1 MKKYLSLLIIVVLS
15 LVAASCSSSEEA
27 LPIRQ
32 ASLDEAGGVINSS
45 FPFLVEDYLVED
57 VLSIIPDDVTW
68 WTSPEELDAIYKIID
83 QIGAAPVVMQL
94 PVGWEPEGVIGGGRE
109 LKNRDAVERQRE
121 EIAAA
126 AKVVQTRIE
135 RQQSYSRL
143 SFLMSE
149 YVAAYNAVNGLKDY
163 QPAEDNRDD
172 RDLRE
177 QAIPREFKESP
188 VSSRQYWAPIG
199 SNPFVRAVVDREI
212 LSDLIS
218 NKLIVSVGLDI
229 PLYEQLDDSTD
240 SDLVGSAEL
249 NEFLG
254 IDGSGTTVAIV
265 DSGVWSGHPALGG
278 KVVLEACSAVWA
290 ADCPTSGGGTSTF
303 SSGAGTATPTV
314 SPGCTGASDHG
325 THVAGIAAGVSVPVG
340 SITSDPAIAIPD
352 EEWAAGVAPRAD
364 IAAIRMSNG
373 SICYLS
379 STVGGANMA
388 SDLFIAFFQI
398 MLWVADGENIV
409 AVNNS
414 YGGTWFNPAG
424 GFNASCDA
432 TNSATSLAKS
442 AIDGLISMNVAPVF
456 ASGNDFFRNG
466 VSFPACVST
475 AISVGNT
482 TKNDNVQNSSNFQ
495 TTLVD
500 IQATGT
506 GIVAAGRNGSGGSL
520 WMESKTG
527 TSMAAPHVAGAWALI
542 REVYP
547 AMNVASVLNLLQ
559 STGVPVADTRP
570 GGSGLSIPRIDLQAA
585 LPNFTKGLP
594 AKTFEYET
602 FIGNRK
608 TYSEGTG
615 LASLD
620 RDTWE
625 GTISLGRT
633 SVDPI
638 SATAAYLYF
647 STRGSVVDNVTVNG
661 TFFSEDFIQQVGY
674 SKAPCRD
681 ITPMRSYRIS
691 LPPKTLN
698 KGDNAIRVTLDDPSG
713 TADGASI
720 LMIGNVKPSLF
731 TTGGVVLVHGASV
744 LDDVDMA
751 MAALPLG
758 YPFSKAGS
766 YLHVGMA
773 DGQSAYESGILF
785 RTSTDAVIGKFVTPS
800 SAFKGTD
807 GPNWD
812 DITFNLKKSGLSGYS
827 GHATITHEGAPLKAL
842 SYDCLGWVYAALN
855 VKQVRDLKME
865 RAPMTPGIT
874 KRLDTPIDLP
884 DQLEGIEPD
893 WKKGIPIEVPGFI
906 LEPIKFPPQPL
917 PRP

>member
-57 VLSIIPDDVTW
+57 VLSVIPDDVTW

-188 VSSRQYWAPIG
+188 VSSRQYWAPVG

-212 LSDLIS
+212 LSDLIA

-229 PLYEQLDDSTD
+229 PIFPLLDDSTD

-254 IDGSGTTVAIV
+254 IDGSGTTVAII
-265 DSGVWSGHPALGG
+265 DNGVWSGHPALTG
-278 KVVLEACSAVWA
+278 KVVLEAC
-290 ADCPTSGGGTSTF
+290 ADAFGSTCPTPGGGTSTF
-303 SSGAGTATPTV
+303 SSGAGTATPATACGV
-314 SPGCTGASDHG
+314 GAGDHG

-340 SITSDPAIAIPD
+340 SAPAGSNATAPPV
-352 EEWAAGVAPRAD
+352 EWSAGVAPGAD
-364 IAAIRMSNG
+364 IAAIRAWTGGWCTMSP
-373 SICYLS
+373 YDPVL
-379 STVGGANMA
+379 A
-388 SDLFIAFFQI
+388 SDTWLAAFQI
-398 MLWVADGENIV
+398 ALWVADGENIV
-409 AVNNS
+409 SANMS
-414 YGGTWFNPAG
+414 YGAKPDPGYSVA
-424 GFNASCDA
+424 CD
-432 TNSATSLAKS
+432 TLNTSTALAKI
-442 AIDGLISMNVAPVF
+442 AIDALISINVAPITS
-456 ASGNDFFRNG
+456 SGNTGYRNAVG
-466 VSFPACVST
+466 FPACVSS

-482 TKNDNVQNSSNFQ
+482 TKNDNVSNSSNFQ

-500 IQATGT
+500 IQAPGSA
-506 GIVAAGRNGSGGSL
+506 IVAAARSGSAGALNYEGKS
-520 WMESKTG
+520 G

>member
-57 VLSIIPDDVTW
+57 VLSVIPDDVTW

-149 YVAAYNAVNGLKDY
+149 YVAAYNAVNGIKEY
-163 QPAEDNRDD
+163 QSGVDNRDD

-265 DSGVWSGHPALGG
+265 DSGVWSGHPALVG
-278 KVVLEACSAVWA
+278 KVVLEAC
-290 ADCPTSGGGTSTF
+290 ADVDWSSCPTSGGGTSTF
-303 SSGAGTATPTV
+303 SSG
-314 SPGCTGASDHG
+314 PGSAQPQAPNFSDHG

-340 SITSDPAIAIPD
+340 SITSAPGVPIPD
-352 EEWAAGVAPRAD
+352 EEWAAGVAPGAD
-364 IAAIRMSNG
+364 IAAITAGNG
-373 SICYLS
+373 LIPAAGD
-379 STVGGANMA
+379 TIRIAMA
-388 SDLFIAFFQI
+388 TNLWLAAFQVA
-398 MLWVADGENIV
+398 LWVADGENIV
-409 AVNNS
+409 SVNNS
-414 YGGTWFNPAG
+414 YGSTAPVPAG
-424 GFNASCDA
+424 GATVACDSR
-432 TNSATSLAKS
+432 NTSDLLAKA
-442 AIDGLISMNVAPVF
+442 AIDGLISMNVAPIF
-456 ASGNDFFRNG
+456 SSGNDSFLNG
-466 VSFPACVST
+466 AAFPACVST

-482 TKNDNVQNSSNFQ
+482 TKNDNVFTSSNFQ

-500 IQATGT
+500 IQAPGSA
-506 GIVAAGRNGSGGSL
+506 IVAAARSGSAGALNYEGK
-520 WMESKTG
+520 WG

-625 GTISLGRT
+625 GAISLGRT

-893 WKKGIPIEVPGFI
+893 WKKGIPTEVPGFI

>member
-57 VLSIIPDDVTW
+57 VLSVIPDDVTW

-506 GIVAAGRNGSGGSL
+506 GIVAAGRNGTGGSL

-608 TYSEGTG
+608 T
-615 LASLD
+615 LSL
-620 RDTWE
+620 
-625 GTISLGRT
+625 IH
-633 SVDPI
+633 I
-638 SATAAYLYF
+638 
-647 STRGSVVDNVTVNG
+647 
-661 TFFSEDFIQQVGY
+661 
-674 SKAPCRD
+674 
-681 ITPMRSYRIS
+681 
-691 LPPKTLN
+691 
-698 KGDNAIRVTLDDPSG
+698 
-713 TADGASI
+713 
-720 LMIGNVKPSLF
+720 
-731 TTGGVVLVHGASV
+731 
-744 LDDVDMA
+744 
-751 MAALPLG
+751 
-758 YPFSKAGS
+758 
-766 YLHVGMA
+766 
-773 DGQSAYESGILF
+773 
-785 RTSTDAVIGKFVTPS
+785 
-800 SAFKGTD
+800 
-807 GPNWD
+807 
-812 DITFNLKKSGLSGYS
+812 
-827 GHATITHEGAPLKAL
+827 
-842 SYDCLGWVYAALN
+842 
-855 VKQVRDLKME
+855 
-865 RAPMTPGIT
+865 
-874 KRLDTPIDLP
+874 
-884 DQLEGIEPD
+884 
-893 WKKGIPIEVPGFI
+893 
-906 LEPIKFPPQPL
+906 
-917 PRP
+917 

>member
-32 ASLDEAGGVINSS
+32 ASLDETGGVINSS

-143 SFLMSE
+143 SFLLSE

-625 GTISLGRT
+625 GTISLRRT

-647 STRGSVVDNVTVNG
+647 STRGSVVDNVTING
-661 TFFSEDFIQQVGY
+661 TLYTEDDIQQVGF

-691 LPPKTLN
+691 LPPKTLH

-773 DGQSAYESGILF
+773 DGQSAYEPGILF

>member
-32 ASLDEAGGVINSS
+32 ASLDETGGVINSS

-647 STRGSVVDNVTVNG
+647 STRGSVVDNVTING
-661 TFFSEDFIQQVGY
+661 TLYTEDDIQQVGF

-698 KGDNAIRVTLDDPSG
+698 KGDNAIRVYLDDPSG

-773 DGQSAYESGILF
+773 DGQSAYEPGILF

>member
-1 MKKYLSLLIIVVLS
+1 MKRYLSLLIIVVIS

-57 VLSIIPDDVTW
+57 VLTSIPDDVTW
-68 WTSPEELDAIYKIID
+68 WTTPEELDEIYRIID
-83 QIGAAPVVMQL
+83 QIGAVPVVMQL
-94 PVGWEPEGVIGGGRE
+94 PVGWEPEGVIGGGRD

-126 AKVVQTRIE
+126 AKAVQTQIE
-135 RQQSYSRL
+135 RERSYSQL

-149 YVAAYNAVNGLKDY
+149 YVAAYNALNNSKAY
-163 QPAEDNRDD
+163 QPAVDNRDD

-199 SNPFVRAVVDREI
+199 SNPFVRAVVDKEI
-212 LSDLIS
+212 LGNLIA

-229 PLYEQLDDSTD
+229 PLYQQLDDSTG

-249 NEFLG
+249 NEFLS
-254 IDGSGTTVAIV
+254 IDGSGTTVAIL

-278 KVVLEACSAVWA
+278 KVVLEAC
-290 ADCPTSGGGTSTF
+290 ADVVYSTCPTSGGGTSTF
-303 SSGAGTATPTV
+303 SIGSGTAQPN
-314 SPGCTGASDHG
+314 SSDHG

-340 SITSDPAIAIPD
+340 WITSDPAVTIPD
-352 EEWAAGVAPRAD
+352 EEWAAGVAPGAD
-364 IAAIRMSNG
+364 IAAIRISRG
-373 SICYLS
+373 GIFSPSDDLTKISLS
-379 STVGGANMA
+379 TNLWLAA
-388 SDLFIAFFQI
+388 FQI
-398 MLWVADGENIV
+398 ALWVDDGENIV
-409 AVNNS
+409 SVNNS
-414 YGGTWFNPAG
+414 WGSTRPVPAG
-424 GFNASCDA
+424 WATVACDSR
-432 TNSATSLAKS
+432 NTSDLLAKA
-442 AIDGLISMNVAPVF
+442 AIDGLISINVAPIF
-456 ASGNDFFRNG
+456 ASGNDSFRNG
-466 VSFPACVST
+466 AAFPACVST
-475 AISVGNT
+475 AVSVGNT
-482 TKNDNVQNSSNFQ
+482 TKNDGIRNSSNFQ

-500 IQATGT
+500 LQAPGT
-506 GIVAAGRNGSGGSL
+506 NIVAAGRSGSGGPL
-520 WMESKTG
+520 WYESKSG

-542 REVYP
+542 RQVYP
-547 AMNVASVLNLLQ
+547 SMNVASVLNLLQ
-559 STGVPVADTRP
+559 LTGVPVADNRT

-585 LPNFTKGLP
+585 LPDFTKGLP
-594 AKTFEYET
+594 AKDSEFET
-602 FIGNRK
+602 FIGDRK

-625 GTISLGRT
+625 GTINLKRST
-633 SVDPI
+633 VNPI
-638 SATAAYLYF
+638 GAAAAYLYF
-647 STRGSVVDNVTVNG
+647 STRGSVVESVAVNG
-661 TFFSEDFIQQVGY
+661 TTYTKDDIEQVGY

-691 LPPKTLN
+691 LPLMTVN
-698 KGDNAIRVTLDDPSG
+698 AADNAIRINLDDPSG

-720 LMIGNVKPSLF
+720 FMIGNAKPALF
-731 TTGGVVLVHGASV
+731 RSGGVVLVHGASV

-751 MAALPLG
+751 MAALPLD
-758 YPFSKAGS
+758 YPFSSAGS

-785 RTSTDAVIGKFVTPS
+785 RTSSDPFIGKIVTPS
-800 SAFKGTD
+800 SSFKGTD

-812 DITFNLKKSGLSGYS
+812 DITFNLAKSGLSGYS
-827 GHATITHEGAPLKAL
+827 GHATISHAGTLKVP

-855 VKQVRDLKME
+855 VKKARDWTME
-865 RAPMTPGIT
+865 RGNMIPGV
-874 KRLDTPIDLP
+874 KKQLVDPIELP
-884 DQLEGIEPD
+884 DELEGIEPD
-893 WKKGIPIEVPGFI
+893 WKIGIPIEVPEFI
-906 LEPIKFPPQPL
+906 LIPVKFPPQPL

>member
-45 FPFLVEDYLVED
+45 FPFLVDDYLVED
-57 VLSIIPDDVTW
+57 VLSVIPDDVTW

-265 DSGVWSGHPALGG
+265 DSGVWSGHPALVG
-278 KVVLEACSAVWA
+278 KVVLEAC
-290 ADCPTSGGGTSTF
+290 ADVDWSSCPTPGGGTSTF
-303 SSGAGTATPTV
+303 SSG
-314 SPGCTGASDHG
+314 PGSAQPQAPNFSDHG

-340 SITSDPAIAIPD
+340 SITSEPGVTIPD
-352 EEWAAGVAPRAD
+352 EEWAAGVAPGAN
-364 IAAIRMSNG
+364 IAAITAGNG
-373 SICYLS
+373 LIPAAGD
-379 STVGGANMA
+379 TIRIAMA
-388 SDLFIAFFQI
+388 TNLWLAAFQI

-409 AVNNS
+409 SVNNS
-414 YGGTWFNPAG
+414 YGSTAPVPAG
-424 GFNASCDA
+424 GATVACDSR
-432 TNSATSLAKS
+432 NTSDLLAKA
-442 AIDGLISMNVAPVF
+442 AIDGLISINVAPVF
-456 ASGNDFFRNG
+456 ASGNDFFLNG
-466 VSFPACVST
+466 AAFPACVST

-482 TKNDNVQNSSNFQ
+482 TKNDNVENSSNFQ

-500 IQATGT
+500 IQAPGT
-506 GIVAAGRNGSGGSL
+506 NIVAAGRNGTGGSL
-520 WMESKTG
+520 WMEDKTG

-625 GTISLGRT
+625 GTISLRRT

-647 STRGSVVDNVTVNG
+647 STRGSVVDNVTING
-661 TFFSEDFIQQVGY
+661 TLYTEDDIQQVGF

>member
-57 VLSIIPDDVTW
+57 VLSVIPDDVTW

-278 KVVLEACSAVWA
+278 KVVLEACV
-290 ADCPTSGGGTSTF
+290 DVVFRTCPTSGGGFSNFST
-303 SSGAGTATPTV
+303 GPGTAQPN
-314 SPGCTGASDHG
+314 SNDHG
-325 THVAGIAAGVSVPVG
+325 THVAGTAAGVSVPVG
-340 SITSDPAIAIPD
+340 SIPSEPGVTIPD
-352 EEWAAGVAPRAD
+352 EEWAAGVAPGAN
-364 IAAIRMSNG
+364 IAAIRISRG
-373 SICYLS
+373 GIASLRSDTTRLS
-379 STVGGANMA
+379 LSTNFWLA
-388 SDLFIAFFQI
+388 AFQVA
-398 MLWVADGENIV
+398 LWVADGENIV

-414 YGGTWFNPAG
+414 WGSAAPVPAG
-424 GFNASCDA
+424 GATVACDSR
-432 TNSATSLAKS
+432 NTSDLLAKA
-442 AIDGLISMNVAPVF
+442 AIDGLISMNVAPIF
-456 ASGNDFFRNG
+456 ASGNDSFLNG
-466 VSFPACVST
+466 AAFPACVST

-482 TKNDNVQNSSNFQ
+482 TKNDNVRTSSNFQ

-500 IQATGT
+500 IQAPGT
-506 GIVAAGRNGSGGSL
+506 NIVAAGRNGTGGSL
-520 WMESKTG
+520 WMEDKTG

-570 GGSGLSIPRIDLQAA
+570 GGTGLSIPRIDLQAA

-625 GTISLGRT
+625 GTISLGGS
-633 SVDPI
+633 SVDPT

-661 TFFSEDFIQQVGY
+661 RLYNEDDIQQVGY

-691 LPPKTLN
+691 FPPKTLN
-698 KGDNAIRVTLDDPSG
+698 KGDNAIRVYLDDPSG

-773 DGQSAYESGILF
+773 DGQSAYEPGILF

-874 KRLDTPIDLP
+874 KRLDTVIDLP

>member
-1 MKKYLSLLIIVVLS
+1 M
-15 LVAASCSSSEEA
+15 
-27 LPIRQ
+27 
-32 ASLDEAGGVINSS
+32 
-45 FPFLVEDYLVED
+45 
-57 VLSIIPDDVTW
+57 
-68 WTSPEELDAIYKIID
+68 
-83 QIGAAPVVMQL
+83 
-94 PVGWEPEGVIGGGRE
+94 
-109 LKNRDAVERQRE
+109 
-121 EIAAA
+121 
-126 AKVVQTRIE
+126 AK
-135 RQQSYSRL
+135 
-143 SFLMSE
+143 
-149 YVAAYNAVNGLKDY
+149 A
-163 QPAEDNRDD
+163 
-172 RDLRE
+172 
-177 QAIPREFKESP
+177 
-188 VSSRQYWAPIG
+188 
-199 SNPFVRAVVDREI
+199 
-212 LSDLIS
+212 
-218 NKLIVSVGLDI
+218 
-229 PLYEQLDDSTD
+229 
-240 SDLVGSAEL
+240 
-249 NEFLG
+249 
-254 IDGSGTTVAIV
+254 
-265 DSGVWSGHPALGG
+265 
-278 KVVLEACSAVWA
+278 
-290 ADCPTSGGGTSTF
+290 
-303 SSGAGTATPTV
+303 
-314 SPGCTGASDHG
+314 
-325 THVAGIAAGVSVPVG
+325 
-340 SITSDPAIAIPD
+340 
-352 EEWAAGVAPRAD
+352 
-364 IAAIRMSNG
+364 
-373 SICYLS
+373 
-379 STVGGANMA
+379 
-388 SDLFIAFFQI
+388 
-398 MLWVADGENIV
+398 
-409 AVNNS
+409 
-414 YGGTWFNPAG
+414 
-424 GFNASCDA
+424 
-432 TNSATSLAKS
+432 
-442 AIDGLISMNVAPVF
+442 AIDGLISINVAPVF
-456 ASGNDFFRNG
+456 ASGNDFFLNG
-466 VSFPACVST
+466 AAFPACVST

-482 TKNDNVQNSSNFQ
+482 TKNDNVENSSNFQ

-500 IQATGT
+500 IQAPGT
-506 GIVAAGRNGSGGSL
+506 NIVAAGRNGTGGSL
-520 WMESKTG
+520 WMEDKTG

-647 STRGSVVDNVTVNG
+647 STRGSVVENVTVNG
-661 TFFSEDFIQQVGY
+661 TLYTEDDIQQVGY

>member
-57 VLSIIPDDVTW
+57 VLSVIPDDVTW

-143 SFLMSE
+143 SFLLSE

-340 SITSDPAIAIPD
+340 SITSDPVIAIPD

-373 SICYLS
+373 SICYLD

-482 TKNDNVQNSSNFQ
+482 TKNDNVSNSSNFQ

-661 TFFSEDFIQQVGY
+661 TLYTEDDIQQVGY

-874 KRLDTPIDLP
+874 KRLDTVIDLP

>member
-57 VLSIIPDDVTW
+57 VLSVIPDDVTW

-188 VSSRQYWAPIG
+188 VSSRQYWAPVG

-212 LSDLIS
+212 LSDLIA

-229 PLYEQLDDSTD
+229 PIFPLLDDSTD

-254 IDGSGTTVAIV
+254 IDGSGTTVAII
-265 DSGVWSGHPALGG
+265 DEGVWSGHPALTG
-278 KVVLEACSAVWA
+278 KVVLEAC
-290 ADCPTSGGGTSTF
+290 ADAFGSTCPTPGGGTSTF
-303 SSGAGTATPTV
+303 SSGAGTATPATACDV
-314 SPGCTGASDHG
+314 GAGDHG

-340 SITSDPAIAIPD
+340 SAPAGSNATAPPV
-352 EEWAAGVAPRAD
+352 EWSAGVAPGAD
-364 IAAIRMSNG
+364 IAAIRAWTGGWCTMSP
-373 SICYLS
+373 YDPVL
-379 STVGGANMA
+379 A
-388 SDLFIAFFQI
+388 SDTWLAAFQI
-398 MLWVADGENIV
+398 ALWVADGENIV
-409 AVNNS
+409 SANMS
-414 YGGTWFNPAG
+414 YGAKPDPGYSVA
-424 GFNASCDA
+424 CD
-432 TNSATSLAKS
+432 TLNTSTALAKI
-442 AIDGLISMNVAPVF
+442 AIDALISINVAPITS
-456 ASGNDFFRNG
+456 SGNTGYRNAVG
-466 VSFPACVST
+466 FPACVSS

-482 TKNDNVQNSSNFQ
+482 TKNDNVSNSSNFQ

-500 IQATGT
+500 IQAPGSA
-506 GIVAAGRNGSGGSL
+506 IVAAARSGSAGALNYEGKS
-520 WMESKTG
+520 G

-661 TFFSEDFIQQVGY
+661 TLYTEDDIQQVGY

-691 LPPKTLN
+691 LPPITLN

-773 DGQSAYESGILF
+773 DGQNAYESGILF

-874 KRLDTPIDLP
+874 KRLDTVIDLP

>member
-68 WTSPEELDAIYKIID
+68 WTSPEELDAIYKIIY

-126 AKVVQTRIE
+126 AKIVQTRIE

-143 SFLMSE
+143 SFLLSE

-188 VSSRQYWAPIG
+188 VSSRQYWAPVG

-212 LSDLIS
+212 LSDLIA

-229 PLYEQLDDSTD
+229 PIFPLLDDSTD

-254 IDGSGTTVAIV
+254 IDGSGTTVAII
-265 DSGVWSGHPALGG
+265 DNGVWSGHPALTG
-278 KVVLEACSAVWA
+278 KVVLEAC
-290 ADCPTSGGGTSTF
+290 ADAFGSTCPTPGGGTSTF
-303 SSGAGTATPTV
+303 SSGAGTATPATACGV
-314 SPGCTGASDHG
+314 SAGDHG

-340 SITSDPAIAIPD
+340 SAPAGSNATAPPV
-352 EEWAAGVAPRAD
+352 EWSAGVAPGAD
-364 IAAIRMSNG
+364 IAAIRAWTGGWCTMSP
-373 SICYLS
+373 YDPVL
-379 STVGGANMA
+379 A
-388 SDLFIAFFQI
+388 SDTWLAAFQI
-398 MLWVADGENIV
+398 ALWVADGENIV
-409 AVNNS
+409 SANMS
-414 YGGTWFNPAG
+414 YGAKPDPGYSVA
-424 GFNASCDA
+424 CD
-432 TNSATSLAKS
+432 TLNTSTALAKI
-442 AIDGLISMNVAPVF
+442 AIDALISINVAPITS
-456 ASGNDFFRNG
+456 SGNTGYRNAVG
-466 VSFPACVST
+466 FPACVSS

-482 TKNDNVQNSSNFQ
+482 TKNDNVSNSSNFQ

-500 IQATGT
+500 IQAPGSA
-506 GIVAAGRNGSGGSL
+506 IVAAARSGSAGALNYEGKS
-520 WMESKTG
+520 G

-661 TFFSEDFIQQVGY
+661 TLYTEDDIQQVGY

-691 LPPKTLN
+691 LPPITLN

-773 DGQSAYESGILF
+773 DGQNAYESGILF

-874 KRLDTPIDLP
+874 KRLDTVIDLP

>member
-379 STVGGANMA
+379 SAVGGANMA

>member
-661 TFFSEDFIQQVGY
+661 TLYTEDDIQQVGY

-691 LPPKTLN
+691 LPPITLN

-773 DGQSAYESGILF
+773 DGQNAYESGILF

-874 KRLDTPIDLP
+874 KRLDTVIDLP

>member
-325 THVAGIAAGVSVPVG
+325 TQVAGIAAGGSVPVG

-773 DGQSAYESGILF
+773 DGQNAYESGILF

>member
-57 VLSIIPDDVTW
+57 VLSSIPDDVTW
-68 WTSPEELDAIYKIID
+68 WTTPEELDEIYRIIEE
-83 QIGAAPVVMQL
+83 IGSAPVVMQL

-126 AKVVQTRIE
+126 AKAVQTQIE
-135 RQQSYSRL
+135 REQSYSQL

-149 YVAAYNAVNGLKDY
+149 YVAAYNALNNSKAY
-163 QPAEDNRDD
+163 QPAVDNRDD

-199 SNPFVRAVVDREI
+199 SNPFVRAVVDKEI
-212 LSDLIS
+212 LGNLIA

-229 PLYEQLDDSTD
+229 PLYQQLDDSTG

-249 NEFLG
+249 NEFLS
-254 IDGSGTTVAIV
+254 IDGSGTTVAIL

-278 KVVLEACSAVWA
+278 KVVLEACVDVNYST
-290 ADCPTSGGGTSTF
+290 CPTSGGGTSNF
-303 SSGAGTATPTV
+303 SSGPGTAQPN
-314 SPGCTGASDHG
+314 SDDHG

-340 SITSDPAIAIPD
+340 SITSEPGVTIPD
-352 EEWAAGVAPRAD
+352 EEWAAGVAPGAD
-364 IAAIRMSNG
+364 IAAIRISRG
-373 SICYLS
+373 AILSPSADLTKIGLS
-379 STVGGANMA
+379 SNLWLAA
-388 SDLFIAFFQI
+388 FQI
-398 MLWVADGENIV
+398 ALWVADGENIV

-414 YGGTWFNPAG
+414 WGSTRPVPAG
-424 GFNASCDA
+424 GATVACDSR
-432 TNSATSLAKS
+432 NTSDLLAKA
-442 AIDGLISMNVAPVF
+442 AIDGLISINVAPVF
-456 ASGNDFFRNG
+456 ASGNDSFRNG
-466 VSFPACVST
+466 AAFPACVST

-482 TKNDNVQNSSNFQ
+482 TKSDGINNSSNFQ

-500 IQATGT
+500 LQAPGT
-506 GIVAAGRNGSGGSL
+506 GIVAAGRSGTAGSL
-520 WMESKTG
+520 WMEDKTG

-547 AMNVASVLNLLQ
+547 SMNVASVLNLLQ
-559 STGVPVADTRP
+559 STGVPVADTRT

-585 LPNFTKGLP
+585 LPDFTKGLP

-602 FIGNRK
+602 FIGDRK
-608 TYSEGTG
+608 TYSQGTG
-615 LASLD
+615 LASFD
-620 RDTWE
+620 RNTWE
-625 GTISLGRT
+625 GTINLKGS

-638 SATAAYLYF
+638 GASAAYLYF
-647 STRGSVVDNVTVNG
+647 STRGSVVESVSVNG
-661 TFFSEDFIQQVGY
+661 STFTADDIQQVGY

-691 LPPKTLN
+691 LPLTTVN
-698 KGDNAIRVTLDDPSG
+698 KANNAIRVNLDDASG

-720 LMIGNVKPSLF
+720 LMIGNVEPYLF
-731 TTGGVVLVHGASV
+731 RSGGVVLVHGASV
-744 LDDVDMA
+744 LDDVDLA
-751 MAALPLG
+751 MAALPLD
-758 YPFSKAGS
+758 YPFSSAGN

-773 DGQSAYESGILF
+773 DGQGAYESGILF
-785 RTSTDAVIGKFVTPS
+785 RTSSDPFIGKVVTPAN
-800 SAFKGTD
+800 AFKGTD

-812 DITFNLKKSGLSGYS
+812 DITFNLTKSGLSGYS
-827 GHATITHEGAPLKAL
+827 GHATISHAGSLKAPT
-842 SYDCLGWVYAALN
+842 YDCLGWVYAALN
-855 VKQVRDLKME
+855 IKETRDLTME
-865 RAPMTPGIT
+865 RAGMVTGT
-874 KRLDTPIDLP
+874 NRSLGTVLEVP
-884 DQLEGIEPD
+884 DQLEGIVPD

-906 LEPIKFPPQPL
+906 VEPIKFPPQPM

>member
-32 ASLDEAGGVINSS
+32 ASLDETGGVINSS

-647 STRGSVVDNVTVNG
+647 STRGSVVDNVTING
-661 TFFSEDFIQQVGY
+661 TLYTEDDIQQVGF

-691 LPPKTLN
+691 LPPKTLH

>member
-57 VLSIIPDDVTW
+57 VLSVIPGDVTW

-647 STRGSVVDNVTVNG
+647 STRGSVVDNVTING
-661 TFFSEDFIQQVGY
+661 TLYTEDDIQQVGF

-691 LPPKTLN
+691 LPPKTLH

>member
-57 VLSIIPDDVTW
+57 VLSVIPDDVTW

-340 SITSDPAIAIPD
+340 SITSDPVISIPD

-373 SICYLS
+373 SICYLD

-482 TKNDNVQNSSNFQ
+482 TKNDNVSNSSNFQ

-661 TFFSEDFIQQVGY
+661 TLYTEDDIQQVGY

-874 KRLDTPIDLP
+874 KRLDTVIDLP